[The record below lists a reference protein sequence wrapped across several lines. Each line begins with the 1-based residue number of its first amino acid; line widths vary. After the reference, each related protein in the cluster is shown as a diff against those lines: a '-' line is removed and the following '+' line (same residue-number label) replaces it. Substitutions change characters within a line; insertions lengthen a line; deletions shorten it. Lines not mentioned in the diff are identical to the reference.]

1 MMWGF
6 LIFFS
11 IVARSSSFSRVARY
25 LSCPSSRPLSLI
37 LECFTD
43 LSIISRGRL
52 HYSVQ
57 PAESICVTPL
67 PSERLV
73 PAPAIK
79 SARRK
84 RWNCRP
90 LLASNTGGEV
100 YYDDFLHGLSGA
112 QKDIV
117 TADLASIRV
126 QAGPGSGKTR

>member
-1 MMWGF
+1 MMWG
-6 LIFFS
+6 LLVFFS
-11 IVARSSSFSRVARY
+11 IVTRGSCFSRVARY
-25 LSCPSSRPLSLI
+25 LSCPSLQPLSLI
-37 LECFTD
+37 LECLTD
-43 LSIISRGRL
+43 LSINSRSRL
-52 HYSVQ
+52 HYSLQ
-57 PAESICVTPL
+57 PAECIYVTPL

-73 PAPAIK
+73 PAIK

-100 YYDDFLHGLSGA
+100 YNDDYLHGLSGA

>member
-1 MMWGF
+1 MWGF

-11 IVARSSSFSRVARY
+11 IVTRSSCFSRVARY
-25 LSCPSSRPLSLI
+25 LSCPSLQPLSLI

-43 LSIISRGRL
+43 LSIISRSGF
-52 HYSVQ
+52 HYSLQ
-57 PAESICVTPL
+57 PAENIFPTLLPL
-67 PSERLV
+67 ERLV
-73 PAPAIK
+73 PAIK
-79 SARRK
+79 PARRK

-90 LLASNTGGEV
+90 LLGSNTGGQV
-100 YYDDFLHGLSGA
+100 YNDDYLHGLSGA

>member
-6 LIFFS
+6 LIFFFV
-11 IVARSSSFSRVARY
+11 VARSSSFSRVARY
-25 LSCPSSRPLSLI
+25 FSCPSSRPLSLI

-43 LSIISRGRL
+43 LSIISCCRR

-57 PAESICVTPL
+57 PAESIYVTPL

-73 PAPAIK
+73 PAIK

-100 YYDDFLHGLSGA
+100 YNDDYLHGLSGA